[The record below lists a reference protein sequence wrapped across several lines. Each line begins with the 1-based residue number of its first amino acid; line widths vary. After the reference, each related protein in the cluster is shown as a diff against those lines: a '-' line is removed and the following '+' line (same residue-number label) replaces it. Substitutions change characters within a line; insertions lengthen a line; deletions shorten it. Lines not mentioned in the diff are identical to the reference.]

1 MTIFNVVFG
10 SVSDYVGILAGVLIL
25 ISFIFK
31 SVTKIRITNI
41 FAAITFIIYG
51 VLLMPNGLPLIITN
65 AILIVIHIVFLSK
78 NGFSLKKNKEEY
90 LSVENRKKR
99 LLSACEKYDNVIPA
113 SIESIR
119 SRSRLSLQTAVYTPR
134 IPSLISPA

>member
-41 FAAITFIIYG
+41 FEAITFIIYG
-51 VLLMPNGLPLIITN
+51 VLLMTN
-65 AILIVIHIVFLSK
+65 
-78 NGFSLKKNKEEY
+78 
-90 LSVENRKKR
+90 
-99 LLSACEKYDNVIPA
+99 
-113 SIESIR
+113 
-119 SRSRLSLQTAVYTPR
+119 
-134 IPSLISPA
+134 